1 MDFWDVLILGLV
13 EGVTEF
19 LPVSSTG
26 HLILT
31 SSFLNIENHDFLKT
45 FDVFIQLGAIS
56 SILKIYLSEILQRRK
71 WILELAIG
79 FLPVAFIGFFF
90 GDAIR
95 DFLFN
100 TVTVCIFL
108 IVGGIFLIILD
119 RFYSKPRE
127 YRQTITFKDHF
138 LIGLIQCLAIL
149 PGFSRSTS
157 CLVGGMARNIDKKD
171 SIKISFL
178 YGLPALYAAAFYS
191 LLKLDWQTIESQ
203 EVWWLILGTI
213 ISFISSYYVVKL
225 FLKFLEKKVLSF
237 FGYYR
242 IILAIIILII
252 EFGFRA

>member
-1 MDFWDVLILGLV
+1 MDFWDVLILGIV

-31 SSFLNIENHDFLKT
+31 SSFMNIENQEFLKT
-45 FDVFIQLGAIS
+45 FNVFIQLGAIS
-56 SILKIYLSEILQRRK
+56 SILKIYFSEIMKRKK

-100 TVTVCIFL
+100 IMTVCIFL
-108 IVGGIFLIILD
+108 IVGGVFLIAMD
-119 RFYSKPRE
+119 HYYSKPRE
-127 YRQTITFKDHF
+127 YRTTITLKDH
-138 LIGLIQCLAIL
+138 LIIGIIQCLAIL

-157 CLVGGMARNIDKKD
+157 CLVGGMVRNIDKKD
-171 SIKISFL
+171 SIKITFL
-178 YGLPALYAAAFYS
+178 YGLPALYAAGFYS
-191 LLKLDWQTIESQ
+191 LLKLDWQTIDNQ

-213 ISFISSYYVVKL
+213 ISFITSYYVVKL

-242 IILAIIILII
+242 IALAIVILII

>member
-1 MDFWDVLILGLV
+1 MNFWDVLILGIV

-31 SSFLNIENHDFLKT
+31 SNFLNIENQEFLKT
-45 FDVFIQLGAIS
+45 FNVFIQLGAIS
-56 SILKIYLSEILQRRK
+56 SILKIYLSEILQRKK
-71 WILELAIG
+71 WIVELAIG
-79 FLPVAFIGFFF
+79 FLPIAFIGFFF
-90 GDAIR
+90 GETIR
-95 DFLFN
+95 DVLFN
-100 TVTVCIFL
+100 TLTVCIFL
-108 IVGGIFLIILD
+108 ILGGVFLIILD
-119 RFYSKPRE
+119 SFYSKPRE
-127 YRQTITFKDHF
+127 YREKITFKDHF
-138 LIGLIQCLAIL
+138 IIGLIQCLAIL

-157 CLVGGMARNIDKKD
+157 CLVGGMVRNIDKKQ

-178 YGLPALYAAAFYS
+178 YGLPALYAAGFYS
-191 LLKLDWQTIESQ
+191 LLKLDWQTIDSQ

-213 ISFISSYYVVKL
+213 ISFITSYYVVKL

-242 IILAIIILII
+242 IALAVVILII